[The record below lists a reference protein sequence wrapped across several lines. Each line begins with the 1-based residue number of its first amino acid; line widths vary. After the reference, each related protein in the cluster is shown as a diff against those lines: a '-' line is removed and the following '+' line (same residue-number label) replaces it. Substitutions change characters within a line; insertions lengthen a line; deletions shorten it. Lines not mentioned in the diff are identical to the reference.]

1 MLHPRLIKLEVVAEV
16 YLGPCQ
22 MSMMNPNYSHKTAPS
37 QFFDTVLTAKIG
49 TQKSPPIQPKL

>member
-22 MSMMNPNYSHKTAPS
+22 ISMMNPNYIHKTAPS
-37 QFFDTVLTAKIG
+37 
-49 TQKSPPIQPKL
+49 

>member
-22 MSMMNPNYSHKTAPS
+22 MSMMNPNLVTKQLHHSS
-37 QFFDTVLTAKIG
+37 LIL
-49 TQKSPPIQPKL
+49 S